1 MRLKSKDMKAYTNLE
16 QSKKLAEILPL
27 ESADMCWGIDDDT
40 MQYDDKP
47 YLNPYKDYT
56 AKEYYIPCWSLAALL
71 EVLPRSL
78 DDRYNFELGN
88 PLGNSDWY
96 IIYVDTNHLIKN
108 AVVHDNLIDAAVE
121 MIFKLHEQKLI

>member
-1 MRLKSKDMKAYTNLE
+1 MKAYTDIE
-16 QSKKLAEILPL
+16 QSKKLSIFLPV
-27 ESADMCWGIDDDT
+27 ESADMHYCFNFDLAMNTWWRTIPNVT
-40 MQYDDKP
+40 K
-47 YLNPYKDYT
+47 KDNHFELYPND
-56 AKEYYIPCWSLAALL
+56 IPCWSLAALL

-108 AVVHDNLIDAAVE
+108 AVVHGNLIDACVE
-121 MIFKLHEQKLI
+121 MILKLKEKNLL